1 MNPAMTTFGDLPEQP
16 GQNYPNNDC
25 EFICGCAEFQVHVF
39 MKDPKPMTGDKLEN
53 DKQSAKSW
61 YWWGIPTFFR
71 CDWNEDPAACDIALI
86 GVPHSSGNGSTER
99 DQHLGP
105 RAVRNVSGFYRR
117 AHAIHN
123 FAPFDVA
130 RVYDLGDVPLPEAM
144 NNEACV
150 RDIESYFERL
160 DAAGTRPVSIGGDH
174 SITGP
179 IIKAL
184 AGPNRKTTSGKPCA
198 LIHFDAH
205 TDSYENMPHWLGAKR
220 SAAHWA
226 AYTAREGA
234 VDPQRSV
241 QIGMR
246 GHPSSLIH
254 GGKVG
259 SSSEVLG
266 YRVVPMAEFEEL
278 GIEKS
283 VALIR
288 ERVGSGPAYITFD
301 LDCLDPS
308 VAPGVSNLEP
318 GFGGFSIREA
328 TRILQGLRGLDIIG
342 ADVVCLMPTKDSP
355 NQITA
360 QVAMVMMFELISLIA
375 SRTA

>member
-1 MNPAMTTFGDLPEQP
+1 MAGD
-16 GQNYPNNDC
+16 D
-25 EFICGCAEFQVHVF
+25 
-39 MKDPKPMTGDKLEN
+39 LEA
-53 DKQSAKSW
+53 AKRSSQSW

-71 CDWNEDPAACDIALI
+71 CPWNEDPVAADIGLV

-105 RAVRNVSGFYRR
+105 RAVRHHSGYYRR
-117 AHAIHN
+117 SHFVHG
-123 FAPFDVA
+123 FAPWEVCK
-130 RVYDLGDVPLPEAM
+130 VHDLGDVPLPEAM
-144 NNEACV
+144 NNEASV
-150 RDIESYFERL
+150 RDIESFFARL

-184 AGPNRKTTSGKPCA
+184 AGPGRRTTSGRPAA

-205 TDSYENMPHWLGAKR
+205 TDSYDNMPHWLGARR

-226 AYTAREGA
+226 AYTVKEGNI
-234 VDPQRSV
+234 DPQRSI

-246 GHPSSLIH
+246 GHPAGAIH
-254 GGKVG
+254 AGGVGG
-259 SSSEVLG
+259 SSRALG
-266 YRVVPMAEFEEL
+266 YQVVTMAEFEDL
-278 GIEKS
+278 GVARS
-283 VALIR
+283 VELIR
-288 ERVGSGPAYITFD
+288 NRVGDGPAYITFD

-328 TRILQGLRGLDIIG
+328 TRLLQGLKGLDIIG
-342 ADVVCLMPTKDSP
+342 ADVVCLMPTKDNP

-375 SRTA
+375 ARKLAGA

>member
-1 MNPAMTTFGDLPEQP
+1 MSDDLEADRKSSQ
-16 GQNYPNNDC
+16 
-25 EFICGCAEFQVHVF
+25 
-39 MKDPKPMTGDKLEN
+39 
-53 DKQSAKSW
+53 SW

-71 CDWNEDPAACDIALI
+71 CPWNEDPAAADIALV

-117 AHAIHN
+117 AHGVHG
-123 FAPFDVA
+123 FSPWDVA
-130 RVYDLGDVPLPEAM
+130 RVNDLGDVPLPEAM
-144 NNEACV
+144 NNEASV
-150 RDIESYFERL
+150 RDIEAFYARL
-160 DAAGTRPVSIGGDH
+160 DQAGTRPVSAGGDH

-179 IIKAL
+179 ILKAI
-184 AGPNRKTTSGKPCA
+184 AGPGRKLSGGKPCA

-205 TDSYENMPHWLGAKR
+205 TDSYDNLPHWLGAKR

-226 AYTAREGA
+226 AYTVNEGA
-234 VDPQRSV
+234 VDPSRSV

-246 GHPSSLIH
+246 GHPSSAIH
-254 GGKVG
+254 AGGVGG
-259 SSSEVLG
+259 SSRALG
-266 YRVVPMAEFEEL
+266 YKVITMAEFEEL
-278 GIEKS
+278 GIAET
-283 VALIR
+283 LRIIR
-288 ERVGSGPAYITFD
+288 ARVGGMPAYITFD

-328 TRILQGLRGLDIIG
+328 TRLLQGLKGLDIIG
-342 ADVVCLMPTKDSP
+342 GDAVCLMPTKDSP

-360 QVAMVMMFELISLIA
+360 QVAMVMMFEMIALIA
-375 SRTA
+375 ARKVKE

>member
-1 MNPAMTTFGDLPEQP
+1 MSNDLE
-16 GQNYPNNDC
+16 
-25 EFICGCAEFQVHVF
+25 A
-39 MKDPKPMTGDKLEN
+39 DKRSS
-53 DKQSAKSW
+53 QSW

-71 CDWNEDPAACDIALI
+71 CPWNEDPAAADIALV

-117 AHAIHN
+117 AHGAHG
-123 FAPFDVA
+123 FSPWDVA
-130 RVYDLGDVPLPEAM
+130 RINDLGDVPLPEAM
-144 NNEACV
+144 NNEASV
-150 RDIESYFERL
+150 RDIEAFYARL
-160 DAAGTRPVSIGGDH
+160 DKTGTRPVSIGGDH

-179 IIKAL
+179 ILKAI
-184 AGPNRKTTSGKPCA
+184 AGPGRHLSSGKPCA

-205 TDSYENMPHWLGAKR
+205 TDSYDNMPHWLGAKR

-226 AYTAREGA
+226 AYTVNEGA

-246 GHPSSLIH
+246 GHPAQAIH
-254 GGKVG
+254 AGGVGG
-259 SSSEVLG
+259 SSRALG
-266 YRVVPMAEFEEL
+266 YRVITMAEFEDL
-278 GIEKS
+278 G
-283 VALIR
+283 VAETLRIIC
-288 ERVGSGPAYITFD
+288 ERVGDMPAYITFD
-301 LDCLDPS
+301 LDSLDPS

-328 TRILQGLRGLDIIG
+328 TRLLQGLKRLDIIG
-342 ADVVCLMPTKDSP
+342 GDVVCLMPTKDSP

-360 QVAMVMMFELISLIA
+360 QVAMVVMFELISLIA
-375 SRTA
+375 ARKVVA

>member
-1 MNPAMTTFGDLPEQP
+1 
-16 GQNYPNNDC
+16 
-25 EFICGCAEFQVHVF
+25 
-39 MKDPKPMTGDKLEN
+39 MTGDKLEK

-71 CDWNEDPAACDIALI
+71 CDWNEDPAACDIALVGI
-86 GVPHSSGNGSTER
+86 PHSSGNGSTER

-123 FAPFDVA
+123 FAPFEVA
-130 RVYDLGDVPLPEAM
+130 RVHDLGDVPLPEAM

-160 DAAGTRPVSIGGDH
+160 DASGTRPVSIGGDH

-179 IIKAL
+179 ILKAL
-184 AGPNRKTTSGKPCA
+184 AGPSRKTTKGKPCA

-226 AYTAREGA
+226 AYTAREGS
-234 VDPQRSV
+234 VDPSRSV

-259 SSSEVLG
+259 STSEALG
-266 YRVVPMAEFEEL
+266 YRVLPMAEFEEL

-283 VALIR
+283 IALIR
-288 ERVGSGPAYITFD
+288 ARVGSGPAYITFD

-328 TRILQGLRGLDIIG
+328 TRLLQGLRGLDIIG

-360 QVAMVMMFELISLIA
+360 QVAMVMMFELVSLIA
-375 SRTA
+375 SRHAGPEKA